1 MNKIFYVIFFIIHI
15 FIYYKAFHNKCIQKV
30 DEYYNPD
37 LVPVDAADAVPVN
50 ADDPVVHEADDPI
63 VYEASYV
70 GGGDSLVKY
79 GPHEASYVGGGDSL
93 VIFPPLSSKVGK
105 KPSVQAADEVESDHF
120 NKGEWETHIYELMKE
135 KWVQDIFFIIHI
147 FIYYKAFHDINLL
160 SPLIKL

>member
-15 FIYYKAFHNKCIQKV
+15 FIYYKAFHNECIRKV

-37 LVPVDAADAVPVN
+37 VVPVDADDAVPVN

-63 VYEASYV
+63 VYES
-70 GGGDSLVKY
+70 
-79 GPHEASYVGGGDSL
+79 PYVGGGDSL
-93 VIFPPLSSKVGK
+93 VILPPLSSKVGK

-120 NKGEWETHIYELMKE
+120 NKGEWETHIYELKKE